1 MKESWFAQHIHG
13 DRELTFLF
21 CGRQD
26 SSPGEL
32 AGPAVREHYVLYF
45 CLEGRGEYQF
55 RDTHCAIG
63 PGEGFLVPPG
73 EVVSIRA
80 DQKEPW
86 KLIWVGFTGCR
97 AAEYLGRCGLGKEN
111 RAFRCDVPEQ
121 LERCVQEMV
130 RCEMLG
136 RGHEFLLLG
145 ELYRFLGWIA
155 RSFEGQGRRS
165 REAGTEYVER
175 AADYIRS
182 HFQEDLTVSK
192 LALYVGLNRSYLTTV
207 FQNTLHVSPPAVPD
221 ALPHGAGLPAAA
233 GGHTVRRRGGPF
245 LRLPRSPHLLQG
257 IQAHPWRHALPVPA
271 RPSRLWLGPG
281 FICGYRGQMTRKQRL
296 TSIWGDCLW
305 AVSLFSQYA
314 LPQVCVV
321 IFRKSRY
328 NTR

>member
-207 FQNTLHVSPPAVPD
+207 FQNTLHVSPQQFLMRFRMERAS
-221 ALPHGAGLPAAA
+221 
-233 GGHTVRRRGGPF
+233 GPPSCCW
-245 LRLPRSPHLLQG
+245 R
-257 IQAHPWRHALPVPA
+257 AHCPSARWPVPA
-271 RPSRLWLGPG
+271 ATPIPSPSPRHSSAPLASRPPSTSAAKPPLAWSRLHLWIQGADDPETEAHINMG
-281 FICGYRGQMTRKQRL
+281 RL
-296 TSIWGDCLW
+296 PVGGLPFQSVRPPSGLRCH
-305 AVSLFSQYA
+305 FSEKP
-314 LPQVCVV
+314 L
-321 IFRKSRY
+321 
-328 NTR
+328 

>member
-130 RCEMLG
+130 RCEIWAGAMNFFCLESCTAFWAG
-136 RGHEFLLLG
+136 SPALLRG
-145 ELYRFLGWIA
+145 
-155 RSFEGQGRRS
+155 
-165 REAGTEYVER
+165 R
-175 AADYIRS
+175 AA
-182 HFQEDLTVSK
+182 
-192 LALYVGLNRSYLTTV
+192 
-207 FQNTLHVSPPAVPD
+207 
-221 ALPHGAGLPAAA
+221 GAGK
-233 GGHTVRRRGGPF
+233 
-245 LRLPRSPHLLQG
+245 
-257 IQAHPWRHALPVPA
+257 
-271 RPSRLWLGPG
+271 PG
-281 FICGYRGQMTRKQRL
+281 LSM
-296 TSIWGDCLW
+296 
-305 AVSLFSQYA
+305 
-314 LPQVCVV
+314 
-321 IFRKSRY
+321 
-328 NTR
+328 

>member
-207 FQNTLHVSPPAVPD
+207 FQNTLHVSPQQFLMRFRMERASQLLLEGTLSVGEVARSCGYPD
-221 ALPHGAGLPAAA
+221 PLTFSKAFKRTLGVTPSQYQRAKPPLAWSRLHLWIQGADDPETEAHINMGRLPVGGLPFQS
-233 GGHTVRRRGGPF
+233 VRPPSG
-245 LRLPRSPHLLQG
+245 LRCH
-257 IQAHPWRHALPVPA
+257 
-271 RPSRLWLGPG
+271 
-281 FICGYRGQMTRKQRL
+281 
-296 TSIWGDCLW
+296 
-305 AVSLFSQYA
+305 FSEKP
-314 LPQVCVV
+314 L
-321 IFRKSRY
+321 
-328 NTR
+328 

>member
-121 LERCVQEMV
+121 LER
-130 RCEMLG
+130 
-136 RGHEFLLLG
+136 
-145 ELYRFLGWIA
+145 FLGWIA

-207 FQNTLHVSPPAVPD
+207 FQNTLHVSPQQ
-221 ALPHGAGLPAAA
+221 
-233 GGHTVRRRGGPF
+233 F
-245 LRLPRSPHLLQG
+245 LMRFRMERASQLLLEGTLSVGEVARS
-257 IQAHPWRHALPVPA
+257 
-271 RPSRLWLGPG
+271 
-281 FICGYRGQMTRKQRL
+281 CGYPDPLTFSKAFKRTLGVTPSQYQRGQAASGLVQASSVDTGGR
-296 TSIWGDCLW
+296 
-305 AVSLFSQYA
+305 
-314 LPQVCVV
+314 
-321 IFRKSRY
+321 
-328 NTR
+328 

>member
-1 MKESWFAQHIHG
+1 M
-13 DRELTFLF
+13 F

-207 FQNTLHVSPPAVPD
+207 FQNTLHVSPQQFEMRFRMERASQLLLEGTLSVGEV
-221 ALPHGAGLPAAA
+221 A
-233 GGHTVRRRGGPF
+233 
-245 LRLPRSPHLLQG
+245 RS
-257 IQAHPWRHALPVPA
+257 
-271 RPSRLWLGPG
+271 
-281 FICGYRGQMTRKQRL
+281 CGYPDPLTFSKAFKRTLGVTPSQYQRGQAASGLVQASSVDTGGR
-296 TSIWGDCLW
+296 
-305 AVSLFSQYA
+305 
-314 LPQVCVV
+314 
-321 IFRKSRY
+321 
-328 NTR
+328 

>member
-1 MKESWFAQHIHG
+1 MHRTIGLKRSVFTEEAPDERILVRTAHPRRQRT
-13 DRELTFLF
+13 DLF
-21 CGRQD
+21 VLRAAGQQ
-26 SSPGEL
+26 PGEL

-86 KLIWVGFTGCR
+86 KLIWVSFTGCR

-207 FQNTLHVSPPAVPD
+207 FQNTLHVSPQQ
-221 ALPHGAGLPAAA
+221 
-233 GGHTVRRRGGPF
+233 F
-245 LRLPRSPHLLQG
+245 LMRFRMERASQLLLEGTLSVGEVARS
-257 IQAHPWRHALPVPA
+257 
-271 RPSRLWLGPG
+271 
-281 FICGYRGQMTRKQRL
+281 CGYPDPLTFSKAFKRTLGVTPSQYQRGQAASGLVQASSVDTGGR
-296 TSIWGDCLW
+296 
-305 AVSLFSQYA
+305 
-314 LPQVCVV
+314 
-321 IFRKSRY
+321 
-328 NTR
+328 